1 MFYFICNV
9 NEKDRSQACVALVFT
24 VNGQW
29 GSWQAWNA
37 CSVSCK
43 GGVQRRK
50 RSCNNPS
57 PAHGGTDCVGV
68 SMVTQSC
75 NLKPCPGIAI
85 SKFINRTNETAS
97 KWGNEVRSKKGT
109 NYMDYVCVI
118 IVVIAIYAVNGGWSP
133 WNNWSSCQRTCGG
146 GTQLRYRTCTHPLP
160 QHHGEPCRGQ
170 GSMSRSCNTFS
181 CPRGMLDFLF
191 RSVHLRR
198 SGKADAEKFPL
209 ERFILWLQT
218 LQPCLRLR
226 SFFRTEMRNDE
237 HLATLFTE
245 THAKLLCFQSICEK
259 NSASTL
265 L

>member
-1 MFYFICNV
+1 
-9 NEKDRSQACVALVFT
+9 
-24 VNGQW
+24 
-29 GSWQAWNA
+29 
-37 CSVSCK
+37 
-43 GGVQRRK
+43 
-50 RSCNNPS
+50 
-57 PAHGGTDCVGV
+57 
-68 SMVTQSC
+68 
-75 NLKPCPGIAI
+75 
-85 SKFINRTNETAS
+85 
-97 KWGNEVRSKKGT
+97 
-109 NYMDYVCVI
+109 MDYVCVI

-160 QHHGEPCRGQ
+160 QHHGKPCIGQ

-191 RSVHLRR
+191 SSDHLRR